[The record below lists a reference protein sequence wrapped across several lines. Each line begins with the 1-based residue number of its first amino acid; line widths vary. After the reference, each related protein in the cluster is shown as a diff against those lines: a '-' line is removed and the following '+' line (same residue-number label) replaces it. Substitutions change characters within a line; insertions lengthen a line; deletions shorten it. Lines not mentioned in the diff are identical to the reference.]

1 MIRRPPRS
9 TLFPYTTL
17 FRSRLRDLRLL
28 DDFRGPLED
37 RVRVLSHQTVHVDS
51 GVELQDPRLVVRVL
65 PHFLERTPPAVLC
78 AVPMVQARLGVPAA
92 QEDDPLGAFPTP
104 APDRADVA
112 RERVL
117 LQIEEELLERVGTA
131 PRGADEFSLWQE
143 EVLGRRGPSVATA
156 HSRGPSKKV
165 PTQLP
170 RLRTV

>member
-37 RVRVLSHQTVHVDS
+37 RVRVLSHQTVHVNS
-51 GVELQDPRLVVRVL
+51 GVELQDARLVVRVL
-65 PHFLERTPPAVLC
+65 PYFLQRTPPAVLG
-78 AVPMVQARLGVPAA
+78 AVPVVQACLGVPAA
-92 QEDDPLGAFPTP
+92 KEDDALGPFPAATS
-104 APDRADVA
+104 DRADVA

-131 PRGADEFSLWQE
+131 PRGADGFSLWQE
-143 EVLGRRGPSVATA
+143 EVLGRRGPSVPAA

-165 PTQLP
+165 PT
-170 RLRTV
+170 